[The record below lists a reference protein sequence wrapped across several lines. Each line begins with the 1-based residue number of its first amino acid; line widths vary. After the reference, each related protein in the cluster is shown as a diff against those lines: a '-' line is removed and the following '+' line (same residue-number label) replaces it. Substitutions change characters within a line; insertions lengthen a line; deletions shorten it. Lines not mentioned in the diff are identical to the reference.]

1 MKGFVGYEFEAV
13 IEARKEVRDTALK
26 NKLALK
32 NDIRLAQEE
41 KRETVFYSHFDLG
54 FRYDRNY

>member
-41 KRETVFYSHFDLG
+41 KK
-54 FRYDRNY
+54 RNGILQPLRPWISLR